1 MRTQI
6 RHIICASVVM
16 LMLVGCATSPNRPSA
31 WEYKIIEGKV
41 FGDEKRLDARLND
54 FIADGWQIDS
64 PVHFG
69 GNDWGFVLLK
79 RHKK

>member
-1 MRTQI
+1 MKTQI
-6 RHIICASVVM
+6 PHLISASIVA
-16 LMLVGCATSPNRPSA
+16 LMLVGCTTSPPRSSA
-31 WEYKIIEGKV
+31 WEYRIIEGKV
-41 FGDEKRLDARLND
+41 YGDEKRLDAKLND

-69 GNDWGFVLLK
+69 GNDWGFVVLK